1 MRYAPRSSFHSM
13 AERFDFLIVGAGFAG
28 AVLAERIA
36 TQLGKTSLVIDR
48 QSALPKIRR
57 SRRLRKKVT
66 FVGCLAT
73 YRYYNMEQVVGL
85 ALGEF
90 EKLKKMERT

>member
-1 MRYAPRSSFHSM
+1 M

-66 FVGCLAT
+66 FVGCVAT
-73 YRYYNMEQVVGL
+73 YRYYNMEQVVGM

>member
-1 MRYAPRSSFHSM
+1 M

>member
-1 MRYAPRSSFHSM
+1 MRYAPPSLFHSM
-13 AERFDFLIVGAGFAG
+13 AEKFDFLIVGAGFAG

-66 FVGCLAT
+66 FVGI
-73 YRYYNMEQVVGL
+73 